1 MGDLLSTGVS
11 GLLAFQN
18 AINTTSHN
26 ISNSATVG
34 YSRQTTEITAR
45 QADFTGSGWEGNGAQ
60 VSTITRAYSDT
71 IAGQV
76 RSSSSSVNQW
86 DAYSTLADQ
95 VSNMFA
101 DSTTGLS
108 ASLQSFMDAYQNV
121 ADSPSSSAERQT
133 LLSEAQS
140 LVDQLKSYGTQLTDL
155 SSQVSSDLD
164 SEADTISALATS
176 IANLNKEIAA
186 VTSRGGD
193 TPNDLLDKRDTLI
206 DELSTHISVSTV
218 KQSDGTVNVFIGS
231 GQALVVGT
239 KASELATEADPY
251 DASRRTLV
259 LKTSS
264 GSVDVTDSMT
274 GGTVGGLLNFQSEI
288 LDPAINTLGQ
298 LSVALASAVNS
309 QQNAGMDLDGS
320 LGADM
325 FTVGAVQV
333 AANTHNTGTGT
344 VTVTR
349 TDASALT
356 TDNYV
361 LKSTASG
368 WVLQNDTDG
377 STVAM
382 TGTGTSTDPLVGAG
396 LSIVVGGTAATGD
409 RFLIKPTS
417 GAVSG
422 MTLSLSDPD
431 GIAAASPIIASAS
444 STNTGNATIDE
455 GVVVDASNSQL
466 RTSVTI
472 EFLSATTYTT
482 DGGTTTSTYTAGDPI
497 EINGWQVTIS
507 GTPAVGDTFT
517 VEDNTGATGDNRNA
531 LLLADVL
538 DQKLLNGGSTSLSDK
553 VTTWVADIGVKANH
567 AQTALDT
574 QTSVYNDN
582 VASQQSVSGV
592 NVDEEAANLLR
603 YQQAYQAAAQ
613 VIQIASSLFDSL
625 LSAVEG

>member
-60 VSTITRAYSDT
+60 VSTTTRAYSEA
-71 IAGQV
+71 IAAQV

-86 DAYSTLADQ
+86 DAYSSLADQ
-95 VSNMFA
+95 ISNMFA

-108 ASLQSFMDAYQNV
+108 ASLQNFMDAYQNV

-140 LVDQLKSYGTQLTDL
+140 LVDQLKSYGTQLNDL
-155 SSQVSSDLD
+155 GSQVSSQLD

-186 VTSRGGD
+186 VSSRGGD
-193 TPNDLLDKRDTLI
+193 TPNDLLDQRDTLI

-218 KQSDGTVNVFIGS
+218 KQNDGTVNVFIGS

-239 KASELATEADPY
+239 KASQLDTQADPY
-251 DASRRTLV
+251 DASRRSLV

-274 GGTVGGLLNFQSEI
+274 GGTVGGLLSFQSEI

-298 LSVALASAVNS
+298 LSVALASSVNS

-344 VTVTR
+344 VAVTR

-368 WVLQNDTDG
+368 WVMQNDTDG

-422 MTLSLSDPD
+422 MTLSLSDSD
-431 GIAAASPIIASAS
+431 GIAAAAPIIASAA

-482 DGGTTTSTYTAGDPI
+482 DGGTTTSTYTGGEPI
-497 EINGWQVTIS
+497 EINGWQVTIT

-517 VEDNTGATGDNRNA
+517 VEDNTGGTGDNRNA

-538 DQKLLNGGSTSLSDK
+538 DQKLLNGGSTSLSDR
-553 VTTWVADIGVKANH
+553 VTTWVADVGVKANH

-574 QTSVYNDN
+574 QTSVYDDN
-582 VASQQSVSGV
+582 IASQQSVSGV